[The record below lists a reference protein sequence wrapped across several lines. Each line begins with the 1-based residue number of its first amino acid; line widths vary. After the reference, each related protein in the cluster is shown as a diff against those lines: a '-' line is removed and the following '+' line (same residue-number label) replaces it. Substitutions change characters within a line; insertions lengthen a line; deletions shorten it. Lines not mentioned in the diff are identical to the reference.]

1 MLLDEMRDSTPLRQP
16 VGASDEAGYTSFSYR
31 LAQEILS
38 AVPAG
43 AVSRLEDYP
52 DRIQVRIV
60 PGDGGRLQ
68 RVILG
73 RESLE
78 KLAADPQ
85 RDVKVEYLKREL
97 AQAVSSRRIWAYP
110 RTLAQR

>member
-1 MLLDEMRDSTPLRQP
+1 MLLDEMRDSTLLRQP
-16 VGASDEAGYTSFSYR
+16 IRASDDAGYTSFSYR
-31 LAQEILS
+31 LVHEILS

-60 PGDGGRLQ
+60 PLAGDRLQ

-78 KLAADPQ
+78 KLDGDPQ

-97 AQAVSSRRIWAYP
+97 ALAVSSRRIWAYP